1 MGETSAV
8 RASPPPLAAA
18 GRFSRR
24 SGVSGGARRG
34 PSRRVLSRGCCR
46 VCVFR
51 TEMWTA
57 GLLQWLALVSAVTA
71 LVQPAA
77 RGELQVD

>member
-1 MGETSAV
+1 MV
-8 RASPPPLAAA
+8 RAA
-18 GRFSRR
+18 GPAGCPEP
-24 SGVSGGARRG
+24 GV
-34 PSRRVLSRGCCR
+34 L
-46 VCVFR
+46 CVFR